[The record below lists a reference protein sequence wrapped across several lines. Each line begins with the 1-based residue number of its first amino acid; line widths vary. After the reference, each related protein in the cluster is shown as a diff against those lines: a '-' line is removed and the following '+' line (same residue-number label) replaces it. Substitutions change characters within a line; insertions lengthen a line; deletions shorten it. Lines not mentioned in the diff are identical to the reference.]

1 MAVLAGKLRLRHLA
15 GVFLSF
21 GICLI
26 LCGIAFWL
34 PVDAF
39 TQYIILL
46 LMFCACQFGCSIFST
61 YAISTI
67 QGRTPERLMG
77 KVMSYVFTLSM
88 CAQPIGQM
96 VYGALF
102 DLFFDRVY
110 WVLVPSGIFVCVI
123 GFASA
128 GFFRNFEK
136 QEASAHT
143 NR

>member
-1 MAVLAGKLRLRHLA
+1 
-15 GVFLSF
+15 
-21 GICLI
+21 
-26 LCGIAFWL
+26 
-34 PVDAF
+34 
-39 TQYIILL
+39 
-46 LMFCACQFGCSIFST
+46 
-61 YAISTI
+61 
-67 QGRTPERLMG
+67 MG

-128 GFFRNFEK
+128 GFFQNFEK

>member
-1 MAVLAGKLRLRHLA
+1 MA
-15 GVFLSF
+15 
-21 GICLI
+21 GI
-26 LCGIAFWL
+26 GI
-34 PVDAF
+34 
-39 TQYIILL
+39 
-46 LMFCACQFGCSIFST
+46 
-61 YAISTI
+61 
-67 QGRTPERLMG
+67 TPEATFSNP
-77 KVMSYVFTLSM
+77 V
-88 CAQPIGQM
+88 
-96 VYGALF
+96 LF